1 MTVTNPCGDPNM
13 TAAHTVE
20 LFSKVPEAL
29 RFDPGAVIFSQGEA
43 GTVMYGILEG
53 QINLVVQGQVVETI
67 AAGDVFGEGALVHN
81 HGTRASTAIVATPCK
96 LAVLDEERFKFLI
109 ENTPMFALEV
119 MRSYSDRLR
128 HCKELLA
135 AHTVSGGAG

>member
-67 AAGDVFGEGALVHN
+67 AAGDVLAKGLWSITTAPVH
-81 HGTRASTAIVATPCK
+81 RPRSRRPLASW
-96 LAVLDEERFKFLI
+96 RFWMK
-109 ENTPMFALEV
+109 
-119 MRSYSDRLR
+119 
-128 HCKELLA
+128 
-135 AHTVSGGAG
+135 SGLNS